1 MPSYQTGGLNIRLA
15 VTDFNKTITPNPQ
28 SQQNKQSL
36 ANAERTMKEFTERGA
51 TIAETPFLDAD
62 GCSLGFLGRNRDMPF
77 FISHAKPPHP
87 FKEKETKPS
96 SQSIP
101 RDEDSQDSPLTELS
115 SPGLSPFPDLD
126 DACKADRRSNSLNL
140 PPVINNSPYQ
150 STMQSGVQALCLR
163 IQPAR
168 KTFLCGGESRRIK
181 WGHSDMKIDIFLNGD
196 LCSSSYVPES
206 AFYKKA
212 PLRDTFTGARVGWV
226 TEKPWI
232 LLPSTFKVSGFS
244 DPSIRE
250 RPTSEGV
257 EGRWKEI
264 AQALQIAAKS
274 YGPNERDE
282 LCPTSDY
289 LQSLV
294 GLQMPATLPGMLEAG
309 TKHYAII
316 DVVVVTGR
324 GRKENASAP
333 YLMNPMPLKPESSQN
348 PSPTRVTQENDA
360 LEPKKRVRIGHPT
373 RSAADS
379 EILAQG
385 FSLDYVRRR
394 GAGTVTPA
402 PDNNEIRGA
411 VGPPNWHQSDDTS
424 TVRPP
429 QLIPE
434 ATKTSSTPSMA
445 IPPLLSTQANHP
457 KRSRMIYHDV
467 IDTRQTWEEELKGI
481 VDRAASDAK
490 RFVTRRSNLANPC
503 DSPAF
508 PASIRTVPTTGGLN
522 SENTPR
528 VPNPSKILKL
538 RYRSPSVP
546 QPASSPAPP
555 NLATTSLS
563 PPPRNGMHT
572 TSSPSS
578 PDRPLS
584 QLRPTP
590 SNPTANIPK
599 PDLKLD
605 IPAAIPHL
613 PAPTIS
619 TPPPAS
625 TTPQGRTKRTK
636 QVYQKPKPFEM
647 PALSRDSVV
656 SYAEG
661 DTVRQ
666 VRSERGGWFREEAVL
681 VGVRFVVG

>member
-411 VGPPNWHQSDDTS
+411 LGPPNWHQSDDTS

-619 TPPPAS
+619 TQPPAS

>member
-15 VTDFNKTITPNPQ
+15 VTNFNKTITPNPQ

-36 ANAERTMKEFTERGA
+36 ANAERTMKQFTERGA
-51 TIAETPFLDAD
+51 IIAETPFLDAD

-77 FISHAKPPHP
+77 FISHAKPPSP
-87 FKEKETKPS
+87 FKEKQTQPS

-101 RDEDSQDSPLTELS
+101 QDEDSQDSPLTELS

-140 PPVINNSPYQ
+140 PPVINDSPYQ
-150 STMQSGVQALCLR
+150 STMQAGVQALCLR
-163 IQPAR
+163 IQPAK
-168 KTFLCGGESRRIK
+168 KTFLCGGETRRIK

-206 AFYKKA
+206 AFYKKT
-212 PLRDTFTGARVGWV
+212 PLRDTFTGVRVGWV

-232 LLPSTFKVSGFS
+232 LLPSTSKVSGFS
-244 DPSIRE
+244 DPSIRD

-264 AQALQIAAKS
+264 AQALQIAANS
-274 YGPNERDE
+274 YGRNERDE

-294 GLQMPATLPGMLEAG
+294 SLQMPATLPGMLEG
-309 TKHYAII
+309 GSKHYAII
-316 DVVVVTGR
+316 DVVVVAGR

-385 FSLDYVRRR
+385 FALEYVRRR

-402 PDNNEIRGA
+402 PDNNETRVA
-411 VGPPNWHQSDDTS
+411 VGPPNGHRSDDTS
-424 TVRPP
+424 TLRPP

-434 ATKTSSTPSMA
+434 AIKTSSA
-445 IPPLLSTQANHP
+445 IPPLLSTQASHS

-481 VDRAASDAK
+481 VDQAASDAK
-490 RFVTRRSNLANPC
+490 RFVTRRSNFANPC
-503 DSPAF
+503 DNHDF
-508 PASIRTVPTTGGLN
+508 LASICTAPTTAGFT

-528 VPNPSKILKL
+528 IPNPSKILKL
-538 RYRSPSVP
+538 RYRSPSVQ

-555 NLATTSLS
+555 ALATTSIS

-578 PDRPLS
+578 AYRSLNQIPPN
-584 QLRPTP
+584 P
-590 SNPTANIPK
+590 SNATADNTK

-605 IPAAIPHL
+605 IPAAIPRL
-613 PAPTIS
+613 PAPAIS
-619 TPPPAS
+619 TQQPPPS

-647 PALSRDSVV
+647 PALTRDSVV

-681 VGVRFVVG
+681 VGMRFVVG

>member
-619 TPPPAS
+619 TQPPAS